1 MRAPSRVATISAG
14 ALTFAIFAVSVVS
27 AMVKST
33 HTSDPAMMFAAYAA
47 LEALGMA
54 TLAWVGVYIGAR
66 LLPPHQRSDRLI
78 RVLSLVFVLLGIVLS
93 LPFHTHAV
101 KRDLPLASG
110 MANHI
115 DWGVLILLI
124 VMLALPI
131 VVPLALTRALAAGLG
146 KKVKT

>member
-93 LPFHTHAV
+93 LPIRTHAV
-101 KRDLPLASG
+101 KLDLPLASG
-110 MANHI
+110 RTTNI
-115 DWGVLILLI
+115 DWAALISSL
-124 VMLALPI
+124 VMLALSI
-131 VVPLALTRALAAGLG
+131 VVPLVLTRAFAAGLG
-146 KKVKT
+146 KKVKA